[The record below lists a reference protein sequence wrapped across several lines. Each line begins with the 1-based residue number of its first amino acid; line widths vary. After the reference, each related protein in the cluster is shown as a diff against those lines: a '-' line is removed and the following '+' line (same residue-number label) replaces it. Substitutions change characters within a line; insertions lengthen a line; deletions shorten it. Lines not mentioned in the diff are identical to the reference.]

1 MGSYVGLDAHSKD
14 SVFVIQQEGGAEV
27 GRGQVATS
35 PEGFAAMRRR
45 YELAEGTPVA
55 LESGTVAFYVARQL
69 LKLKMRPLVVDAREV
84 RVKAHRPRQ
93 KTDMRDARELCEGL
107 RRGLYRSIV
116 HLPSPEVELLR
127 QTLSRRRHFVR
138 LKAIE
143 ICAAKK
149 LLRGAGLR
157 ELSSRCL
164 SNAIGWKRLREQ
176 LCGEPELGGFV
187 ELHFRAWQNA
197 REQVVSLEENLE
209 RQAVRFAQDLSRLQ
223 TAPGVGRIVGLTAI
237 AAFSDVGRFPSPK
250 HAASY
255 AGLIPQSWQ
264 SAESN
269 RQGHITKTG
278 SAELRAML
286 CEAAHQARRKENP
299 FHPYLVSLTAR
310 AGYRKAITA
319 VAHRLCRILFAM
331 LRDKSEFDPARLRV
345 EKGPFTSTTTRLYR
359 FKTIARS
366 RKRSFGN

>member
-1 MGSYVGLDAHSKD
+1 MGSYVGLGAHSKE
-14 SVFVIQQEGGAEV
+14 SVFVIEREDGKEM

-35 PEGFAAMRRR
+35 PEGLGAMCRR
-45 YELAEGTPVA
+45 YELSEGTPVA

-69 LKLKMRPLVVDAREV
+69 LKLKMRPIVIDAREV

-93 KTDMRDARELCEGL
+93 KTDMRDARELCEGV

-116 HLPSPEVELLR
+116 HLPSPEIELLR

-138 LKAIE
+138 LKATQIN
-143 ICAAKK
+143 AAKK
-149 LLRGAGLR
+149 MLRAAGLR

-164 SNAIGWKRLREQ
+164 SNPSGWERLREQ
-176 LCGEPELGGFV
+176 LCGEPELRGFV
-187 ELHFRAWQNA
+187 KLHWRTWQNA
-197 REQVVSLEENLE
+197 REQVASLEESLH
-209 RQAVRFAQDLSRLQ
+209 RQSVPFAQDLSRLQ
-223 TAPGVGRIVGLTAI
+223 TVPGVGPIVGLTAI
-237 AAFSDVGRFPSPK
+237 AAFSDVTRFPSPK

-264 SAESN
+264 SADSN
-269 RQGHITKTG
+269 RQGHITKSG

-319 VAHRLCRILFAM
+319 VAHRLCRILFAI
-331 LRDKSEFDPARLRV
+331 LRDKAEFDPTRLRV
-345 EKGPFTSTTTRLYR
+345 EKGPFTATTTRLYR
-359 FKTIARS
+359 FKTTGRS
-366 RKRSFGN
+366 RKRTFGN